1 MGQEGFTSAEKNRL
15 GALLK
20 KSGSRSL
27 SEEDSKEILEI
38 EEKAQERINR
48 LLQQKYNTKENIRN
62 TEEMSLNQVKEKLD
76 IDQEEF
82 DILKKQAERQQE
94 ISKNIIG
101 ISALTQLGVSLSG
114 IAKSIKDAQDGT
126 IEWSEALSQVAM
138 VLPAFLSSG
147 VQAIS

>member
-114 IAKSIKDAQDGT
+114 IAKSIKDAQEGT
-126 IEWSEALSQVAM
+126 IEWSEALGQVAM

>member
-38 EEKAQERINR
+38 EEKAQERINS

-114 IAKSIKDAQDGT
+114 IAKSIKDAQEGT
-126 IEWSEALSQVAM
+126 IEWSEALGQVAM

>member
-114 IAKSIKDAQDGT
+114 IAKSIKDAQEGT
-126 IEWSEALSQVAM
+126 IE
-138 VLPAFLSSG
+138 
-147 VQAIS
+147 

>member
-1 MGQEGFTSAEKNRL
+1 MGQEGFTSVEKNRL

-114 IAKSIKDAQDGT
+114 IAKSIKDAQEGT
-126 IEWSEALSQVAM
+126 IEWSEALGQVAM
-138 VLPAFLSSG
+138 VLPVFLSSG

>member
-27 SEEDSKEILEI
+27 SEEDRKEILEI

-48 LLQQKYNTKENIRN
+48 LLQQKYNTKENIKK
-62 TEEMSLNQVKEKLD
+62 TEEMSLNQAKEKLD

-82 DILKKQAERQQE
+82 EALKKQAERQQE

-101 ISALTQLGVSLSG
+101 ISALAQLGVSLSG
-114 IAKSIKDAQDGT
+114 IAKSIKDAQEGT
-126 IEWSEALSQVAM
+126 IE
-138 VLPAFLSSG
+138 
-147 VQAIS
+147 